1 MTLTA
6 RYQQGQAVTEF
17 LIAAV
22 FILVPLFLIVP
33 LLGKYIDIK
42 QAAIQNA
49 RYLAWEYTVWSGDD
63 ERSMAGIKT
72 SQSAGK
78 KKFKTT
84 IREGNNYFFGD
95 PAASSY
101 GKSDTSLRLNPL
113 WKDHHGISLLNRG
126 DISGKIKER
135 MTPAPAGLLGELFEE
150 VLQILGKVISLF
162 GQLISFLGGHAQF
175 DAIYTKGYF
184 TSNVDVSVRSLD
196 QVLPRSVSS
205 NTGQRKHAS
214 PLVIKAKAA
223 VQTNNWNSGS
233 RDNATSESRGLVVSS
248 VLSPLTSPIAKFIGK
263 INRLLSKIPLLDF
276 KMSVPPQFGYVKDDL
291 IPYEHLEGGSK
302 KLKNKSGLYSYEK

>member
-1 MTLTA
+1 MALTA
-6 RYQQGQAVTEF
+6 KYQKGQAATEF

-63 ERSMAGIKT
+63 ERAMAGIKDN
-72 SQSAGK
+72 QSAGK
-78 KKFKTT
+78 KKFKAT
-84 IREGNNYFFGD
+84 IKEGENYFFGD
-95 PAASSY
+95 PISASY
-101 GKSDTSLRLNPL
+101 GKSDSSLRLNPL
-113 WKDHHGISLLNRG
+113 WRDHHGISLLNNA
-126 DISGKIKER
+126 DITAKIKEQR
-135 MTPAPAGLLGELFEE
+135 TPAPAGLLGELFED
-150 VLQILGKVISLF
+150 VIQLLGKAISLF

-184 TSNVDVSVRSLD
+184 TSKVDVGVRSLD
-196 QVLPRSVSS
+196 QILPRSVSS
-205 NTGQRKHAS
+205 NAGQNKPAT

-233 RDNATSESRGLVVSS
+233 RDNATSESKGLVVSS
-248 VLSPLTSPIAKFIGK
+248 VLSPLSSPITKFIGK

-291 IPYEHLEGGSK
+291 IPYEHLEGKTK
-302 KLKNKSGLYSYEK
+302 KLKNKSGLYSYE